1 MSTELLL
8 ERIVP
13 LSPEA
18 LWRGWTE
25 PALLQR
31 WFCPKPWQVVEA
43 EIDLRPGGGF
53 RTVLQGPDGTR
64 MTHVGCYLEVQAPTR
79 LVWTTALGPGFAPA
93 PEHPHVPAFTC
104 VLTLEA
110 VEGGTRYSARALHR
124 DAASAQRH
132 GEIGFH
138 EGWGAAL
145 TQLVHEL
152 QQGLKGHLAES

>member
-31 WFCPKPWQVVEA
+31 WFCPRPWQVVEA

-64 MTHVGCYLEVQAPTR
+64 MTHVGCYLEVSAPHR
-79 LVWTTALGPGFAPA
+79 LVWTTALAPGFAPA
-93 PEHPHVPAFTC
+93 PEHPQVPAFTC

-110 VEGGTRYSARALHR
+110 VEGGTRYTARALHR
-124 DAASAQRH
+124 DVQSAQRH

-138 EGWGAAL
+138 EGWGTAL
-145 TQLVHEL
+145 SQLVEEL

>member
-13 LSPEA
+13 VTPEA

-64 MTHVGCYLEVQAPTR
+64 MTHVGCYLEVSAPHR
-79 LVWTTALGPGFAPA
+79 LVWTTALAPGFAPVHD
-93 PEHPHVPAFTC
+93 HPHVPAFTC
-104 VLTLEA
+104 VLTFEA
-110 VEGGTRYSARALHR
+110 VDGGTRYTARALHG
-124 DAASAQRH
+124 DADSAKRH

-138 EGWGAAL
+138 EGWGIAL
-145 TQLVHEL
+145 SQLVEEL